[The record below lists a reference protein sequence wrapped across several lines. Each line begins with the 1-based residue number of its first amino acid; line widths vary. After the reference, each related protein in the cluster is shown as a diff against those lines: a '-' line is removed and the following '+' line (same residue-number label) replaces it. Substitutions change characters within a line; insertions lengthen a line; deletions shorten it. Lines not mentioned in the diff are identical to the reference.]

1 MELGISIYP
10 GHSDQKKDAAYLK
23 LASKYGCKHVFTCLL
38 SVEGS
43 REKIIHHFR
52 ESIALA
58 HSYDMQV
65 MLDTAPSVFQALGA
79 SYDDLSFFKELGA
92 DGIRLDECFDSHKE
106 AMMTYNPQGLTIEIN
121 AGFGDRYIDNIM
133 CHHPKKD
140 KLSTCFN
147 FYPQRYT
154 GISYDHFR
162 KCAENIKAAGL
173 PVSVFIN
180 SQEPDT
186 FGPWQVNDGMC
197 TLEMHRDLPADVAA
211 RHFFA
216 DGMVDTVIF
225 ANCYASEEEF
235 QQVTA
240 ADPQVLSFRIE
251 KETELSQTEHK
262 ILFEAS
268 HFVRGDMSEY
278 MVRSTQPRVTYASL
292 SIPPQNT
299 RDMVPGDVVILND
312 NYTRYKGE
320 LHIILKDLPNDGK
333 KNVIGHIPENEKML
347 LNYLEPWRT
356 FRFING

>member
-79 SYDDLSFFKELGA
+79 SYGDLSFFKELGA

-173 PVSVFIN
+173 P
-180 SQEPDT
+180 
-186 FGPWQVNDGMC
+186 
-197 TLEMHRDLPADVAA
+197 L
-211 RHFFA
+211 
-216 DGMVDTVIF
+216 
-225 ANCYASEEEF
+225 Y
-235 QQVTA
+235 
-240 ADPQVLSFRIE
+240 
-251 KETELSQTEHK
+251 
-262 ILFEAS
+262 
-268 HFVRGDMSEY
+268 
-278 MVRSTQPRVTYASL
+278 L
-292 SIPPQNT
+292 SIPRN
-299 RDMVPGDVVILND
+299 RILLVPG
-312 NYTRYKGE
+312 R
-320 LHIILKDLPNDGK
+320 
-333 KNVIGHIPENEKML
+333 
-347 LNYLEPWRT
+347 
-356 FRFING
+356 